1 MEGAGTERDGSVQ
14 ARAAGITAPWSGPGG
29 ADKE

>member
-14 ARAAGITAPWSGPGG
+14 ARATGGNRLGWTGG
-29 ADKE
+29 ADKA